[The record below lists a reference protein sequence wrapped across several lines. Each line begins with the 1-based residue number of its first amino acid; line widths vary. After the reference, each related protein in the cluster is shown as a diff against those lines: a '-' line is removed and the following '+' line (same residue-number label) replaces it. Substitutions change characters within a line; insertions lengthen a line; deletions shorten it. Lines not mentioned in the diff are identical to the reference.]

1 MHSGPSHSLFPPH
14 DQMRY
19 KKRDYSLFA
28 SLSDKAIVKANSKV
42 HAALTLL
49 IIIGNNFGC
58 YTFSPTKRSWSSI

>member
-1 MHSGPSHSLFPPH
+1 MHSLCHSLFPPH

-42 HAALTLL
+42 NAALTLQ
-49 IIIGNNFGC
+49 INSGNNFGC
-58 YTFSPTKRSWSSI
+58 MYF